1 MAENNISREIF
12 AKAAELGAL
21 IKEDAR
27 IKALEEARAAYQ
39 EDEEIAT
46 LTTEY
51 DVQQKALAEAY
62 AQNEK
67 DQQFIDAINARISAI
82 YEQVIGTAVYKAY
95 EGAQNRVNE
104 LMQQVNAT
112 IQYEISGETPCT
124 HDCSTCGGCH

>member
-1 MAENNISREIF
+1 MAENTNSREIF

-21 IKEDAR
+21 IKEDER
-27 IKALEEARAAYQ
+27 IKALEAARDAYQ
-39 EDEEIAT
+39 QNEEIAT

-82 YEQVIGTAVYKAY
+82 YEQVIGTEVYKAY
-95 EGAQNRVNE
+95 EAAQNRVNE